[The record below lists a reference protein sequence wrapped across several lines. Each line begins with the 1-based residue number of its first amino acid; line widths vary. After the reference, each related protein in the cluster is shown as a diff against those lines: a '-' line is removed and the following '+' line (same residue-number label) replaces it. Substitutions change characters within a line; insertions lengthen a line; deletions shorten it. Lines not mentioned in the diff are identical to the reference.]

1 MSHESIMN
9 QLIPLMIVHRA
20 GNVYGGKDGYIFF
33 KLLSRNIS
41 LILNFK
47 YKLHFTFRLSVKF
60 DNKFLHGKYR
70 ILCFLIFPWTFK
82 KKKRKKKKKK
92 SLYLNSFKH
101 FLCTCISHN
110 DSEISNVTPKNVIL
124 RVKLIPSCSI
134 TCSPWVMTQQL
145 FLLLKCIATVNIN
158 HSFSGCN

>member
-1 MSHESIMN
+1 MSHQSIMN
-9 QLIPLMIVHRA
+9 QLIPLMIAHRA
-20 GNVYGGKDGYIFF
+20 GNVYGGKDGYYFF

-134 TCSPWVMTQQL
+134 TCSP
-145 FLLLKCIATVNIN
+145 
-158 HSFSGCN
+158 